1 MRLDRHVPG
10 TARVVVIEV
19 TNTLQ
24 ASAVTGYQRFVRA
37 FLRELGRAGEPALEI
52 VPVVWE
58 GRGYRRLTPAEDAR
72 LRQSHRST
80 GPAGA
85 PAVRTHPALAPARA
99 LARRARTLRRR
110 SLRYAVPAGA
120 VFFDAEPAWH
130 DPEPRDR
137 LLPAL
142 RRQGVTVVTM
152 VADVLPVT
160 SPQWFEPR
168 IADAFGRWLRAHLDE
183 TDLVLAISQFSADQ
197 VTALLDR
204 DVPVRVVPL
213 GADFAEDT
221 DPVPVPLPAGLDR
234 LLLVVGTLE
243 PRKNQALALDLL
255 DRLLPDHTDLG
266 LVLVGKQGWLV
277 EDLVTRLRT
286 HPAYG
291 ERLLWLPGLGDAEL
305 SWLYQRATV
314 ALVPSWSEGLGLPVL
329 EALRAGTPT
338 ITSTGGA
345 LPEAGAGLAETADPD
360 DLDTWERLVRAHL
373 DAPRPRAPY
382 AAPTWEAAA
391 QVVRESLA
399 TAQGAHR

>member
-1 MRLDRHVPG
+1 MRLDRQVSETP
-10 TARVVVIEV
+10 RVVVLEV

-37 FLRELGRAGEPALEI
+37 FLRELSRDGEPALDV

-72 LRQSHRST
+72 LRQPHRSPA
-80 GPAGA
+80 PAGP
-85 PAVRTHPALAPARA
+85 PAARTHPALGPLRA
-99 LARRARTLRRR
+99 VARRLRTLSRR

-130 DPEPRDR
+130 DPEPRHR

-142 RRQGVTVVTM
+142 RRRGVTVVTM

-160 SPQWFEPR
+160 SPRWFEPR

-197 VTALLDR
+197 VSGLLDR
-204 DVPVRVVPL
+204 EVPVRVVPL
-213 GADFAEDT
+213 GADFAEDAA
-221 DPVPVPLPAGLDR
+221 PVPVALPEGLER

-255 DRLLPDHTDLG
+255 DRLAPDHPDLG

-277 EDLVTRLRT
+277 EDLVTRIRS

-291 ERLLWLPGLGDAEL
+291 DRLVWLSGLGDAEL
-305 SWLYQRATV
+305 AWLYQRATV

-345 LPEAGAGLAETADPD
+345 LPEAGAGLAETADPA

-373 DAPRPRAPY
+373 DAPRPRPSY
-382 AAPTWEAAA
+382 DAPTWEAAA

-399 TAQGAHR
+399 SAEGVRG